1 VEAGA
6 AQLGGLDD
14 GGLESQLRGA
24 DGRHVPTHAS
34 AEDDYVVFVG
44 RHGHTSGG
52 RAGTKIQFIR
62 SPETLLAR
70 FLRDYPFQP
79 ATAFWRAYEI
89 GHLASSPPPGGRGLD
104 LGCGDGLLTRI
115 ILELIGPR
123 QLVGVDLDPEE
134 ARLAEGQGIYERV
147 HVAPGDRVP
156 EPDAS
161 FDWILSNSVLEHIEV
176 LGPVLAEAARLLRP
190 GGELVFT
197 VPAEPFHE
205 FLRGP
210 LRPGASRA
218 AYLAAL
224 DRRLAHRAYLSESG
238 WRALLAGHGL
248 ELETASSYLTRRQT
262 RRWETISRLTA
273 GLLVALWG
281 GRRRP
286 IEIQR
291 RLGVRKAG
299 RRMPRWLAAVL
310 GRGLTLGVDGA
321 GAGPGSCLLV
331 HARKPALG
339 G

>member
-1 VEAGA
+1 MEAGA
-6 AQLGGLDD
+6 AQLARLDD
-14 GGLESQLRGA
+14 GGFEAELGGP
-24 DGRHVPTHAS
+24 DGSHVATHAA

-52 RAGTKIQFIR
+52 RTGTKIQSIR
-62 SPETLLAR
+62 SPDQLLAR
-70 FLRDYPFQP
+70 FLKDYPFQP

-89 GHLASSPPPGGRGLD
+89 GHLAESPPPGGRGLD

-115 ILELIGPR
+115 ILELIGAGE
-123 QLVGVDLDPEE
+123 LVGVDVDPDE

-161 FDWILSNSVLEHIEV
+161 FDWILSNSVLEHIEP
-176 LGPVLAEAARLLRP
+176 LDPVLAEAARLLRP
-190 GGELVFT
+190 GGKFVFT

-224 DRRLAHRAYLSESG
+224 DRRLAHRAYLSESD
-238 WRALLAGHGL
+238 WRDTLARHGL
-248 ELETASSYLTRRQT
+248 YLETASSYLTRRQT
-262 RRWETISRLTA
+262 RRWETISRFTA

-299 RRMPRWLAAVL
+299 RRMSGWMASVL
-310 GRGLTLGVDGA
+310 GRGLTLGVDAA

-331 HARKPALG
+331 YARKAASG
-339 G
+339 S